1 MKIDEAIG
9 FWGKNVAVV
18 CVDGQV
24 VTGPMGGYQTHADEP
39 DEPESIDIFLE
50 DETIGKCAVEI
61 PVEEIASITE
71 V

>member
-39 DEPESIDIFLE
+39 ESIDIFLE